1 MYMNGCNDT
10 DGSLCKRFT
19 SYNMFKLHQRT
30 EGLTTSLQGCATLS
44 SQQA

>member
-1 MYMNGCNDT
+1 MVPVTLMA
-10 DGSLCKRFT
+10 LCVNVSP

-44 SQQA
+44 FQQA